1 MGWLAKIFRA
11 VPESSGIRLNLDQPF
26 WGVWGMTDFPNLLRA
41 LMNLLPEDS
50 ILYFEAGHPDKWL
63 KDFLVARAIQEQVHI
78 VRGTS
83 WPRPLI
89 FHIPATQQNIIALA
103 QESEDYNS
111 IELAIH
117 FLVYHH
123 GRVLLEWYDAF
134 FDDQPMLLS
143 GKFLEDKIRA
153 FSAALSMRYK
163 RWSNMIEYSASL
175 NRQ

>member
-11 VPESSGIRLNLDQPF
+11 VPEPSGISLNCDQPF

-50 ILYFEAGHPDKWL
+50 ILYFEDGHPDKWL

-78 VRGTS
+78 VRVTS

-89 FHIPATQQNIIALA
+89 FHIPATLQNIIALG
-103 QESEDYNS
+103 QELEDCAS
-111 IELAIH
+111 FDLAMH
-117 FLVYHH
+117 FLVYQH

-143 GKFLEDKIRA
+143 GEFPEDKVREL
-153 FSAALSMRYK
+153 SAALSMKYK
-163 RWSNMIEYSASL
+163 RWSNIIEYSASL